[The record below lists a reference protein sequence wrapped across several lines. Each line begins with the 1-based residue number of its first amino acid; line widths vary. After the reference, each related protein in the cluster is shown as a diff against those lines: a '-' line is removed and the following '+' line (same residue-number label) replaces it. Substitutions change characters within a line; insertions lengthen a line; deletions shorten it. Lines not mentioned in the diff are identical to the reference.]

1 MSEQG
6 EGIIL
11 SREVKVGVNSKD
23 LKDMKR
29 EPWRLWGAGLTC
41 AFFEKAQNQVPTKF
55 GEAYKNI
62 DVLL

>member
-41 AFFEKAQNQVPTKF
+41 PVGRESTEPSAH
-55 GEAYKNI
+55 
-62 DVLL
+62 